1 MEPTGKTILSILTG
15 EKMAYFKIADL
26 VALDEIK
33 QLMEVDAKPQ
43 EKISQKEE
51 DSVDKF
57 WELLFSSEKE
67 IEQEDFNGDETSEN
81 SRSYWEGFD

>member
-1 MEPTGKTILSILTG
+1 MN
-15 EKMAYFKIADL
+15 YFKISDL
-26 VALDEIK
+26 VDFDEIREA
-33 QLMEVDAKPQ
+33 LEVDAKPQ

-57 WELLFSSEKE
+57 WDSVFAPEEE
-67 IEQEDFNGDETSEN
+67 IEQEDFNGDEYSEN

>member
-1 MEPTGKTILSILTG
+1 
-15 EKMAYFKIADL
+15 MAYFKIADL

-57 WELLFSSEKE
+57 WDSVFAPKE
-67 IEQEDFNGDETSEN
+67 EINQEDPNNDESSEN
-81 SRSYWEGFD
+81 SRTFWDPSLDLD